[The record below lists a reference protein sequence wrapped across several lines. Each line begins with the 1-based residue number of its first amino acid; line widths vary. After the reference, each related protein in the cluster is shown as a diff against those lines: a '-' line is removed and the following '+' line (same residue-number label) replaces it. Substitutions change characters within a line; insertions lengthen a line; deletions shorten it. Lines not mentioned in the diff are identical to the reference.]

1 MILGSDGVPS
11 IDLDVVCEACVSFLS
26 LLLKYD
32 VMDWIHDLESEISTL
47 VKRLEHESSR
57 LHESHLSSTTSVR
70 LSLSSVALIS
80 LLQWKL
86 DDFNVQT
93 HSASLVDY
101 VCKVSF
107 PSNSNS
113 QTNGPQW
120 AHEPMATDLRSCA
133 LNLLEIWC
141 LTGEQPLPDRCW
153 SNFLLDSWA
162 AVMES
167 RGGGSIP
174 SLLFLHTACRLP
186 ARQALHF
193 VLARK
198 DLTESCRALVASL
211 MNHFQQVRPKTLQDC
226 NTLLSGCLQMRSMYG
241 HKRRT
246 LELRPPLCRSSGF
259 Y

>member
-1 MILGSDGVPS
+1 MLPRSDGAPS
-11 IDLDVVCEACVSFLS
+11 LDPDVVCEACVSFLS
-26 LLLKYD
+26 LLLKHD
-32 VMDWIHDLESEISTL
+32 VTDWIHDLQSAASIL
-47 VKRLEHESSR
+47 AKRLEQESNR
-57 LHESHLSSTTSVR
+57 LHESHLASTASVR
-70 LSLSSVALIS
+70 LSLSSVALIR

-93 HSASLVDY
+93 HAASVVDY

-107 PSNSNS
+107 PSHSNS

-120 AHEPMATDLRSCA
+120 ICEPMATDLRSCA

-167 RGGGSIP
+167 RGGGSIS

-193 VLARK
+193 VLGRK
-198 DLTESCRALVASL
+198 DLKESCRALVASL
-211 MNHFQQVRPKTLQDC
+211 MNHFQQVCARTLHDC
-226 NTLLSGCLQMRSMYG
+226 SIFLISCLQMRSLFA
-241 HKRRT
+241 HNRRT
-246 LELRPPLCRSSGF
+246 LELRHPLRHSSGL